1 MTGSNQTTRS
11 VKHATFTI
19 ERTYAAAPARVF
31 AALSTK
37 EAKGKWFTGPAEWTR
52 SKWELDFRVGGREV
66 SAVGPPGGPEHI
78 FVAQYLDIVANAR
91 LIYAYDMFEGEKKLS
106 VSLATFELAP
116 AGKGTRLTL
125 TEHGAFLDGHEDPA
139 QREHGTRWLLEK
151 LGETL

>member
-1 MTGSNQTTRS
+1 MTDSNQTTRS

-37 EAKGKWFTGPAEWTR
+37 EAKGKWFGGPAEWTR
-52 SKWELDFRVGGREV
+52 GKWELDFRVGGREV
-66 SAVGPPGGPEHI
+66 SAAGPPGGPEHI
-78 FVAQYLDIVANAR
+78 FVAQYLDIVENAR
-91 LIYAYDMFEGEKKLS
+91 IIYAYDMFEGEKKLS

-116 AGKGTRLTL
+116 AGKETRLTL

>member
-1 MTGSNQTTRS
+1 M
-11 VKHATFTI
+11 
-19 ERTYAAAPARVF
+19 
-31 AALSTK
+31 
-37 EAKGKWFTGPAEWTR
+37 
-52 SKWELDFRVGGREV
+52 
-66 SAVGPPGGPEHI
+66 
-78 FVAQYLDIVANAR
+78 AQYLDIVENAR
-91 LIYAYDMFEGEKKLS
+91 IIYAYDMFEAEKKLS

>member
-1 MTGSNQTTRS
+1 MTDWNQTARS

-19 ERTYAAAPARVF
+19 QRTYAAAPARVF

-37 EAKGKWFTGPAEWTR
+37 EAKGKWFSGPAEWTR
-52 SKWELDFRVGGREV
+52 RKWELDFRVGGREV
-66 SAVGPPGGPEHI
+66 SAGGPPGGPEHI
-78 FVAQYLDIVANAR
+78 FVAQYLDIVENAR
-91 LIYAYDMFEGEKKLS
+91 IIYAYDMFEGEKKLS

>member
-1 MTGSNQTTRS
+1 MTSSNETPRS

-19 ERTYAAAPARVF
+19 ERTYGAAPARVF

-37 EAKGKWFTGPAEWTR
+37 EAKAKWFGGPPEWTR

-66 SAVGPPGGPEHI
+66 NAGGPPGGPEHI
-78 FVAQYLDIVANAR
+78 FVAQYLDIVENAR
-91 LIYAYDMFEGEKKLS
+91 IIYAYDMFEGEKKLS

-139 QREHGTRWLLEK
+139 LREHGTRWLLDK
-151 LGETL
+151 LGQTL

>member
-1 MTGSNQTTRS
+1 MTDSNQTARS

-19 ERTYAAAPARVF
+19 ERTYGATPARVF

-37 EAKGKWFTGPAEWTR
+37 EAKGKWFGGPPEWTR

-66 SAVGPPGGPEHI
+66 S
-78 FVAQYLDIVANAR
+78 
-91 LIYAYDMFEGEKKLS
+91 AYDMFEGEKKLS

>member
-1 MTGSNQTTRS
+1 MTDSNQTTRS

-19 ERTYAAAPARVF
+19 VRTYPATPERVF

-37 EAKGKWFTGPAEWTR
+37 EAKGKWFGGPPEWTR
-52 SKWELDFRVGGREV
+52 SKWEMDFRVGGREV
-66 SAVGPPGGPEHI
+66 SAGGPPGGPEHI
-78 FVAQYLDIVANAR
+78 FVAQYLEIVENAR
-91 LIYAYDMFEGEKKLS
+91 IIYAYDLFVGETKLS

-139 QREHGTRWLLEK
+139 LREQGTRWLLEK
-151 LGETL
+151 LGEAL